1 MENDLG
7 TRLVVEVIEQD
18 DKFYYDISSSQ
29 QLSLEQTRAILV
41 GALHLAVIAEETPSK
56 QGKALKEVIGFL
68 EDSFIDPEGI
78 DLDISQ

>member
-18 DKFYYDISSSQ
+18 DKFYYDIKSSQ

-41 GALHLAVIAEETPSK
+41 GALHLAIIAEETASK

-78 DLDISQ
+78 DLDISE

>member
-18 DKFYYDISSSQ
+18 DKFYYDISGSQ

-41 GALHLAVIAEETPSK
+41 GALHLTIMAEDTPSK
-56 QGKALKEVIGFL
+56 QGQAMKDVIGFL
-68 EDSFIDPEGI
+68 EQSFIDPEI
-78 DLDISQ
+78 LDVEIL

>member
-41 GALHLAVIAEETPSK
+41 GAVHLTVIAEETRSK